1 MSEQQVVNYFTN
13 LSNAIKKELL
23 DRNMSQRELARSLN
37 LNPQQMNRAIKG
49 GMTPKDKLIRDEI
62 KKILG
67 IKEAN

>member
-13 LSNAIKKELL
+13 LSNEIKKELL

-49 GMTPKDKLIRDEI
+49 GMTPKDKLIRVEI

-67 IKEAN
+67 IKEG

>member
-49 GMTPKDKLIRDEI
+49 GMTPKDKLIRTEI

-67 IKEAN
+67 IKEG

>member
-49 GMTPKDKLIRDEI
+49 GMTPKDKLIRAEI

-67 IKEAN
+67 IKEG

>member
-49 GMTPKDKLIRDEI
+49 GMTPKDKSIRAEI

-67 IKEAN
+67 IKEG

>member
-49 GMTPKDKLIRDEI
+49 GMTPKDKLIRAEI

-67 IKEAN
+67 IKETN